1 LPPSNGHA
9 RPRPLAEPSW
19 AEGTARLAAIAE
31 RRLFFIGGAP
41 RSGTTWLQ
49 QMLDAHPAICC
60 RGEGLFLHHFAVPLE
75 RILSERAL
83 VIAGK
88 NRDLFSHTGGFA
100 QYASADSE
108 HLVATAI
115 LLAFARFAP
124 GADCRALG
132 EKTPENAFFFPRLRA
147 MFPDARFIGIAR
159 DPRDVLSSAWHF
171 FGGKPGQSI
180 KAYVQA
186 ALPSMQAGMVA
197 MRAFADE
204 APQACRLVTYEALL
218 AQPALVL
225 GELCALLDVPAAP
238 AVIEAMVAATS
249 FGALTGRDAGEP
261 VAGAFLHRGVA
272 GSWRE
277 TLPPALAQQI
287 VDALGWSFDF
297 FQWTV

>member
-1 LPPSNGHA
+1 
-9 RPRPLAEPSW
+9 LAEPSW

-75 RILSERAL
+75 RMLSERAL

-100 QYASADSE
+100 QYAPADSE

-159 DPRDVLSSAWHF
+159 IAIR
-171 FGGKPGQSI
+171 
-180 KAYVQA
+180 
-186 ALPSMQAGMVA
+186 A
-197 MRAFADE
+197 M
-204 APQACRLVTYEALL
+204 C
-218 AQPALVL
+218 
-225 GELCALLDVPAAP
+225 
-238 AVIEAMVAATS
+238 
-249 FGALTGRDAGEP
+249 
-261 VAGAFLHRGVA
+261 
-272 GSWRE
+272 
-277 TLPPALAQQI
+277 
-287 VDALGWSFDF
+287 
-297 FQWTV
+297 